1 MHSLVLLTQGS
12 TACTGKS
19 QMFTCRW
26 RRRRPP
32 PAGWRRRWPPP
43 ASTTTASLMSCWIS
57 RSSQECFGRSEIAS
71 FVRIIYFLTSLLLLF
86 FLLFFLFFFFHWCFL
101 ITTLFTLRSL
111 GISRLL
117 AWSLTEPLGQPLC
130 WPLAPLL
137 VLLFPDGIQRFCS
150 DHLPATFIQLLSVI
164 IGSGVC
170 SAFILGVHA
179 DHGWVFSNKCFRVKT
194 LLQGLLSQ
202 LGLLSFLQLLQV
214 KFLCEFSLF

>member
-1 MHSLVLLTQGS
+1 
-12 TACTGKS
+12 
-19 QMFTCRW
+19 
-26 RRRRPP
+26 
-32 PAGWRRRWPPP
+32 
-43 ASTTTASLMSCWIS
+43 MSCWIS

-71 FVRIIYFLTSLLLLF
+71 FVRIWKQESLLLLF
-86 FLLFFLFFFFHWCFL
+86 FLLLLFLLFFLFFFFHWCFL

-150 DHLPATFIQLLSVI
+150 DHLPATFIQFLPVI

-179 DHGWVFSNKCFRVKT
+179 DHGWVFANKCFRVKT

-214 KFLCEFSLF
+214 KFLCEFSLFIVIFIRFKLNNDVEDLCSLCLQLTH

>member
-1 MHSLVLLTQGS
+1 
-12 TACTGKS
+12 
-19 QMFTCRW
+19 
-26 RRRRPP
+26 
-32 PAGWRRRWPPP
+32 
-43 ASTTTASLMSCWIS
+43 MSCWIS

-71 FVRIIYFLTSLLLLF
+71 FVRIWKQESLLLLF
-86 FLLFFLFFFFHWCFL
+86 FLLLLFLLFFLFFFFHWCFL

-117 AWSLTEPLGQPLC
+117 AWSLAEPLGQPLC

-150 DHLPATFIQLLSVI
+150 DHLPATFIQLLPVI

-170 SAFILGVHA
+170 SAFIFGVHA
-179 DHGWVFSNKCFRVKT
+179 NRRGIFATESVWVKT

-202 LGLLSFLQLLQV
+202 LCLLSFLQFIQLIVLCNSSLLIV
-214 KFLCEFSLF
+214 IFICFKLDNDFEKFFCLCFDFI